1 MVWSADRFVFG
12 AAATAQ
18 NLGISPLIIGMTIMG
33 FGTSAPELVVSVI
46 ASLNGNAGL
55 AIGNAIGSNIA
66 NIAMVL
72 GTSALVAPLS
82 VDSNLLRRE
91 FPILLLITFTV
102 FAFMW
107 GGKLTRIDGA
117 IFLTCFIILIL
128 WMIYIG
134 SQSRRTDPMA
144 TEFDAEIP
152 HAVAMRKALFWVTI
166 GLIMLLLS
174 SRLLVW
180 GAVVI
185 AKSLGVSDL
194 FIGLT
199 IVAIGT
205 SLPEMAASIMGT
217 LKGEHEIALGNV
229 LGSNMFNLL
238 AVLGVSGVIGPGEI
252 SPEVLERDFPVMIG
266 FSIAL
271 FLMAYGFRGPGRINR
286 IEGGILVLGFSGYL
300 TLLYLTST

>member
-1 MVWSADRFVFG
+1 
-12 AAATAQ
+12 
-18 NLGISPLIIGMTIMG
+18 MG